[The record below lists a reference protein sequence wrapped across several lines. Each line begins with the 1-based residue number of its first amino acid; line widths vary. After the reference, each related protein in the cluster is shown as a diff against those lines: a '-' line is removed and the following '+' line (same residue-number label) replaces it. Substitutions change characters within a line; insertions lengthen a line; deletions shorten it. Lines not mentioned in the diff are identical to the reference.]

1 MSPRPLRVAFVSG
14 VRHAAPYVEILSR
27 DPRVEIVGMGEEPH
41 VPTWMADDGR
51 AVAMRHRI
59 VWHDDLGDWLSPQA
73 VDLAIVCSEPTRH
86 ARLAIDAL
94 QRGLHVLV
102 DKPVATTLAD
112 ANSLLA
118 AAQAAGT
125 HCTVINRTHAPALR
139 RLRSWVEAGHI
150 GLPLHLDAEFLA
162 SGAFFS
168 TSVERPEL
176 VVDPALSGGGEMLNF
191 LGYCVDAIN
200 HVTGLATTSVHAMAA
215 TLFSEAHR
223 AHGVEDTAVV
233 SLGLAQGVTATVT
246 VGRVPHAPGLGPTT
260 SSLRVLGSHGH
271 AIADD
276 DRPRLERFG
285 PGGLG
290 AESFDGGQAALE
302 NFLGHV
308 VDNLTA
314 GRAPDYTVAHA
325 RATLAV
331 IDAAQR
337 SVATGLPQAPL

>member
-1 MSPRPLRVAFVSG
+1 MTPRALRVAFVSG
-14 VRHAAPYVEILSR
+14 VRHAGPYAEILVR
-27 DPRVEIVGMGEEPH
+27 DPRVEIVGMGEEAG
-41 VPTWMADDGR
+41 VPSWMADDGR
-51 AVAMRHRI
+51 AVAGRHGI
-59 VWHDDLGDWLSPQA
+59 TWHDDLGDWLSPET
-73 VDLAIVCSEPTRH
+73 VDLAIICSEPTRH

-94 QRGLHVLV
+94 GRGLHVLV

-112 ANSLLA
+112 ADAVVA
-118 AAQAAGT
+118 AARASGT

-139 RLRSWVEAGHI
+139 RLRGWVEAGHI

-200 HVTGLATTSVHAMAA
+200 HVTGLATTSVHAMTA

-271 AIADD
+271 GIADD

-285 PGGLG
+285 AGGLG

-308 VDNLTA
+308 VDSLAA
-314 GRAPDYTVAHA
+314 GRAPDYTVADA

-337 SVATGLPQAPL
+337 SVATGQPQAPL